1 MSATNAQMRFKLF
14 RNKDLSLDEKNKI
27 LENLTDKE
35 LYEVLSN
42 TNGYSEDFLESVMK
56 SKYRDTDIK
65 AIKDALIKV
74 GFFTP
79 TAYILNNNLKE
90 PEEYS
95 EGGTIHIKKKNRG
108 KFTKS
113 ANEHGMSVQ
122 EYARKVINN
131 PNATTLQKKRAQF
144 AINAKKFK
152 H

>member
-1 MSATNAQMRFKLF
+1 MKPIKKIRKYS
-14 RNKDLSLDEKNKI
+14 DLLDSIQQYAK
-27 LENLTDKE
+27 
-35 LYEVLSN
+35 
-42 TNGYSEDFLESVMK
+42 
-56 SKYRDTDIK
+56 
-65 AIKDALIKV
+65 
-74 GFFTP
+74 
-79 TAYILNNNLKE
+79 
-90 PEEYS
+90 
-95 EGGTIHIKKKNRG
+95 GGTIHIKKKNRG